1 MRELIKVSREKMTA
15 AVLYGKRDVRIEQ
28 IPVPRVEPGEV
39 LVRIKAALTCGTD
52 LKVYRQGFHARMI
65 VPPSVFGH
73 ELAGEVVEV
82 GPAVESFAPG
92 MRVVSANSGPCNQCF
107 FCVRHLSNLC
117 EDLQF
122 INGAYAEYIKIPERI
137 VRQNLLILPDN
148 LSYREAAM
156 VEPLACVMRAM
167 EDTGITEGDT
177 VVVIGMGPIG
187 LLFVQLLKN
196 LGATVLAVGKRASQL
211 ILAQTL
217 GADYALNAMHSNVV
231 EQVRKVT
238 NGRRGADV
246 VIEAVGSTETWQQA
260 MGMVRRG
267 GTINLFGG
275 CPSGTHIPLDT
286 TLIHLFG
293 GCPSGT
299 HIPLDTTLIH
309 YSEITIKASFH
320 HTPRHIRE
328 ALDAIH
334 RKEIRA
340 GALITGEERLISL
353 RNVMER
359 LLDRNGDLKIAI
371 IP

>member
-15 AVLYGKRDVRIEQ
+15 AVLYGKCDVRIEQ
-28 IPVPRVEPGEV
+28 IPIPRIEPGEI
-39 LVRIKAALTCGTD
+39 LVRIRAALTCGTD

-65 VPPSVFGH
+65 VPPAVFGH
-73 ELAGEVVEV
+73 ELAGIVEEV
-82 GPAVESFAPG
+82 GDGVESFAPG
-92 MRVVSANSGPCNQCF
+92 MRVVAANSGPCNKCF
-107 FCVRHLSNLC
+107 FCERHLANLC

-122 INGAYAEYIKIPERI
+122 INGAYAEFIKIPKRI

-148 LSYREAAM
+148 LAFQEAAL
-156 VEPLACVMRAM
+156 VEPLACVIRAV
-167 EDTGITEGDT
+167 EETGVAEGDT
-177 VVVIGMGPIG
+177 VVVIGLGPIG
-187 LLFVQLLKN
+187 LMFVQLLKN
-196 LGATVLAVGKRASQL
+196 FGATVIAVGKRGNQL
-211 ILAQTL
+211 SLAEAM
-217 GADYALNAMHSNVV
+217 GAAYVMNSTDSNVV
-231 EQVRKVT
+231 EKVRTIT

-246 VIEAVGSTETWQQA
+246 VIEAVGRTETWQQA

-267 GTINLFGG
+267 GTIN
-275 CPSGTHIPLDT
+275 
-286 TLIHLFG
+286 LFG

-334 RKEIRA
+334 RGEIRPLD
-340 GALITGEERLISL
+340 LITGEEPLSAL

-359 LLDRNGDLKIAI
+359 LLHRNGDLKIAI

>member
-1 MRELIKVSREKMTA
+1 MRELIKVTRDKMTA

-28 IPVPRVEPGEV
+28 IPIPRVGPGEV

-65 VPPSVFGH
+65 VPPAVFGH
-73 ELAGEVVEV
+73 ELAGIVEDV
-82 GPAVESFAPG
+82 GEGVESFSAG

-107 FCVRHLSNLC
+107 YCERHLANLC

-122 INGAYAEYIKIPERI
+122 INGAYAEFIKIPERI

-148 LSYREAAM
+148 LGFHEAAL
-156 VEPLACVMRAM
+156 VEPLACVLRAI
-167 EDTGITEGDT
+167 EETGIVEGDR

-187 LLFVQLLKN
+187 LMFVQVLKS
-196 LGATVLAVGKRASQL
+196 LGAKIIAAGKRSNQL
-211 ILAQTL
+211 ALAARM
-217 GADYALNAMHSNVV
+217 GADHVVDSNHSNVV
-231 EQVRKVT
+231 EQVRKIT

-246 VIEAVGSTETWQQA
+246 VIEAVGTTETWQQA

-267 GTINLFGG
+267 GTIN
-275 CPSGTHIPLDT
+275 
-286 TLIHLFG
+286 LFG

-328 ALDAIH
+328 ALEAIH
-334 RKEIRA
+334 RGNLRA
-340 GALITGEERLISL
+340 QSLITGEERLASL
-353 RNVMER
+353 SIVLER
-359 LLDRNGDLKIAI
+359 LLNRNGDLKIAI

>member
-1 MRELIKVSREKMTA
+1 MNVSREKMTA

-28 IPVPRVEPGEV
+28 IPIPRVGPGEV

-65 VPPSVFGH
+65 VPPAVFGH
-73 ELAGEVVEV
+73 ELAGVVAEV
-82 GPAVESFAPG
+82 GPGVDSFHPG
-92 MRVVSANSGPCNQCF
+92 MRVVSANSGPCNSCF
-107 FCVRHLSNLC
+107 FCERHLANLC

-122 INGAYAEYIKIPERI
+122 INGAYAQYIKIPERI
-137 VRQNLLILPDN
+137 VRQNLLLLPD
-148 LSYREAAM
+148 RVGFHEAAL
-156 VEPLACVMRAM
+156 VEPLACVLRAV
-167 EDTGITEGDT
+167 EETGVVEGDT

-187 LLFVQLLKN
+187 LMFVQVLKS
-196 LGATVLAVGKRASQL
+196 LGANVIAAGKRSNQL
-211 ILAQTL
+211 ALAAQL
-217 GADYALNAMHSNVV
+217 GARHVVDTSHSSIVD
-231 EQVRKVT
+231 QVRGLT

-246 VIEAVGSTETWQQA
+246 VIEAVGTTETWQQA

-267 GTINLFGG
+267 GTIN
-275 CPSGTHIPLDT
+275 
-286 TLIHLFG
+286 LFG

-328 ALDAIH
+328 ALEVIH
-334 RKEIRA
+334 RGEVSGNK
-340 GALITGEERLISL
+340 LITGQEPLDSL
-353 RNVMER
+353 RNVLER
-359 LLDRNGDLKIAI
+359 LLNRNGDLKIAI

>member
-28 IPVPRVEPGEV
+28 IPIPRVGPGEV

-73 ELAGEVVEV
+73 ELSGVVEEV
-82 GPAVESFAPG
+82 GEGVESFAPG
-92 MRVVSANSGPCNQCF
+92 MRVVSANSGPCNECF
-107 FCVRHLSNLC
+107 FCERHLANLC
-117 EDLQF
+117 EDLHF
-122 INGAYAEYIKIPERI
+122 INGAYAEFIRIPERI

-148 LSYREAAM
+148 VSFHEAAL
-156 VEPLACVMRAM
+156 VEPLACVLRAA
-167 EDTGITEGDT
+167 EETGIVEGDT
-177 VVVIGMGPIG
+177 VVVIGLGPIG
-187 LLFVQLLKN
+187 LMFVQILKS
-196 LGATVLAVGKRASQL
+196 LGATVIAAGKREYQL
-211 ILAQTL
+211 GVAKKM
-217 GADYALNAMHSNVV
+217 GADFIVDSTHSNVV
-231 EQVRKVT
+231 EQVRKIT
-238 NGRRGADV
+238 NGRRGADF
-246 VIEAVGSTETWQQA
+246 VIEAVGTTETWQKA

-267 GTINLFGG
+267 GTIN
-275 CPSGTHIPLDT
+275 
-286 TLIHLFG
+286 LFG

-334 RKEIRA
+334 RGEIRPRS
-340 GALITGEERLISL
+340 LITGEERLTSL
-353 RNVMER
+353 HEVLER
-359 LLDRNGDLKIAI
+359 LLTRNGDLKVAI

>member
-1 MRELIKVSREKMTA
+1 MRELVSREKMTA
-15 AVLYGKRDVRIEQ
+15 AVLYGKCDVRIEQ
-28 IPVPRVEPGEV
+28 IPIPRVSAGEV
-39 LVRIKAALTCGTD
+39 LVRIRAALTCGTD

-65 VPPSVFGH
+65 VPPAVFGH
-73 ELAGEVVEV
+73 ELAGIVEQV
-82 GPAVESFAPG
+82 GEGVESFSPG
-92 MRVVSANSGPCNQCF
+92 MRVVAANSGPCNKCF
-107 FCVRHLSNLC
+107 FCERHLANLC

-122 INGAYAEYIKIPERI
+122 INGAYAEFIKIPERI

-148 LSYREAAM
+148 LPFREAAL
-156 VEPLACVMRAM
+156 VEPLACVIRAV
-167 EDTGITEGDT
+167 EETAISEGDT
-177 VVVIGMGPIG
+177 VVVIGLGPIG
-187 LLFVQLLKN
+187 LMFVQLLRSI
-196 LGATVLAVGKRASQL
+196 GAKVIAVGRRGSQL
-211 ILAQTL
+211 SLAEKM
-217 GADYALNAMHSNVV
+217 GAAYVLNSSDSNVV
-231 EQVRKVT
+231 EKVRTIT

-246 VIEAVGSTETWQQA
+246 VIEAVGRTETWQQA

-267 GTINLFGG
+267 GTIN
-275 CPSGTHIPLDT
+275 
-286 TLIHLFG
+286 LFG

-334 RKEIRA
+334 RGEIQPKE
-340 GALITGEERLISL
+340 LITGEEPLTAL

-359 LLDRNGDLKIAI
+359 LQNRNGDLKIAI

>member
-1 MRELIKVSREKMTA
+1 MRELIKVTRDKMTA

-28 IPVPRVEPGEV
+28 IPIPRVGPGEV

-65 VPPSVFGH
+65 VPPAVFGH
-73 ELAGEVVEV
+73 ELAGIVEDV
-82 GPAVESFAPG
+82 GEGVESFSAG

-107 FCVRHLSNLC
+107 YCERHLANLC

-122 INGAYAEYIKIPERI
+122 INGAYAEFIKIPERI

-148 LSYREAAM
+148 LGFHEAAL
-156 VEPLACVMRAM
+156 VEPLACVLRAI
-167 EDTGITEGDT
+167 EETGIVEDDR

-187 LLFVQLLKN
+187 LMFVQVLKS
-196 LGATVLAVGKRASQL
+196 LGAKVIAAGKRPNQL
-211 ILAQTL
+211 ALAARM
-217 GADYALNAMHSNVV
+217 GADHVVDSNHSNVV
-231 EQVRKVT
+231 EQVRKIT

-246 VIEAVGSTETWQQA
+246 VIEAVGTTDTWQQA

-267 GTINLFGG
+267 GTIN
-275 CPSGTHIPLDT
+275 
-286 TLIHLFG
+286 LFG

-328 ALDAIH
+328 ALEAIH
-334 RKEIRA
+334 RGNLRA
-340 GALITGEERLISL
+340 QSLITGEEHLASL
-353 RNVMER
+353 SNVLER
-359 LLDRNGDLKIAI
+359 LLNRNGDLKIAI

>member
-28 IPVPRVEPGEV
+28 IPIPRVGPGEV

-73 ELAGEVVEV
+73 ELSGVVEEV
-82 GPAVESFAPG
+82 GEGVESFAPG
-92 MRVVSANSGPCNQCF
+92 MRVVSANSGPCNECF
-107 FCVRHLSNLC
+107 FCERHLANLC
-117 EDLQF
+117 EDLHF
-122 INGAYAEYIKIPERI
+122 INGAYAEFIKIPERI

-148 LSYREAAM
+148 VSFHEAAL
-156 VEPLACVMRAM
+156 VEPLACVLRAV
-167 EDTGITEGDT
+167 EETGIVEGDK
-177 VVVIGMGPIG
+177 VVVIGLGPIG
-187 LLFVQLLKN
+187 LMFVQTLKRF
-196 LGATVLAVGKRASQL
+196 GATVIAAGKREYQL
-211 ILAQTL
+211 GLARKM
-217 GADYALNAMHSNVV
+217 GADFVVDSTHSNVV
-231 EQVRKVT
+231 EQVRNIT
-238 NGRRGADV
+238 NGRRGADF
-246 VIEAVGSTETWQQA
+246 VIEAVGTTETWQKA

-267 GTINLFGG
+267 GTIN
-275 CPSGTHIPLDT
+275 
-286 TLIHLFG
+286 LFG

-334 RKEIRA
+334 RGEIHPR
-340 GALITGEERLISL
+340 ALITGEERLTSL
-353 RNVMER
+353 HEVLER
-359 LLDRNGDLKIAI
+359 LLVRNGDLKVAI

>member
-1 MRELIKVSREKMTA
+1 MRELIKVTREKMTA

-28 IPVPRVEPGEV
+28 IPVPRVGPGEV

-73 ELAGEVVEV
+73 ELAGIVEEV
-82 GPAVESFAPG
+82 GEGVESFAPG
-92 MRVVSANSGPCNQCF
+92 MRVVSANSGPCNNCF
-107 FCVRHLSNLC
+107 FCERHMANLC

-122 INGAYAEYIKIPERI
+122 INGAYAEFIKIPER
-137 VRQNLLILPDN
+137 VVQQNLLLLPDN
-148 LSYREAAM
+148 LDFREAAL
-156 VEPLACVMRAM
+156 VEPLACVLRAV
-167 EDTGITEGDT
+167 EETAIIEGDT
-177 VVVIGMGPIG
+177 VVVVGMGPIG
-187 LLFVQLLKN
+187 LMFVQVLKS
-196 LGATVLAVGKRASQL
+196 LGAKVIAVAKRANQL
-211 ILAQTL
+211 ALAAQM
-217 GADYALNAMHSNVV
+217 GADHVLDSTHSNVI
-231 EQVRKVT
+231 EQVRKIT
-238 NGRRGADV
+238 DGRRGADV

-286 TLIHLFG
+286 TLIH
-293 GCPSGT
+293 
-299 HIPLDTTLIH
+299 

-328 ALDAIH
+328 ALEAIH
-334 RKEIRA
+334 RGELRA
-340 GALITGEERLISL
+340 RSLITGEERLDSL
-353 RNVMER
+353 RNVLEG
-359 LLDRNGDLKIAI
+359 LLIRNGELKIAI

>member
-1 MRELIKVSREKMTA
+1 MRDFIKVTRDKMTA

-28 IPVPRVEPGEV
+28 VPIPRVARGEV

-73 ELAGEVVEV
+73 EMAGVVE
-82 GPAVESFAPG
+82 ESGEGVDSFRPG
-92 MRVVSANSGPCNQCF
+92 MRVVSANSSPCNRCF
-107 FCVRHLSNLC
+107 FCERHLANLC

-122 INGAYAEYIKIPERI
+122 LNGAYAEYIKIPERI

-148 LSYREAAM
+148 LSFREAAL
-156 VEPLACVMRAM
+156 VEPLACVLRAL
-167 EDTGITEGDT
+167 EETVIAEGDT

-187 LLFVQLLKN
+187 LMFVRMLKQL
-196 LGATVLAVGKRASQL
+196 GTTVIAVGKREKQL
-211 ILAQTL
+211 VMGQRM
-217 GADYALNAMHSNVV
+217 GADHVLDATHLNVV
-231 EQVRKVT
+231 EQVRTIT

-246 VIEAVGSTETWQQA
+246 VIEAVGTTETWQQA

-267 GTINLFGG
+267 GTIN
-275 CPSGTHIPLDT
+275 
-286 TLIHLFG
+286 LFG

-328 ALDAIH
+328 ALDILH
-334 RKEIRA
+334 RREII
-340 GALITGEERLISL
+340 GESFITGEERLPSL
-353 RNVMER
+353 RNVLER
-359 LLDRNGDLKIAI
+359 LLNRNGDIKIAI
-371 IP
+371 VP

>member
-15 AVLYGKRDVRIEQ
+15 AVLYGKCDVRIEQ
-28 IPVPRVEPGEV
+28 IPIPRVEPGEV

-65 VPPSVFGH
+65 VPPAVFGH
-73 ELAGEVVEV
+73 ELAGIVEEV
-82 GPAVESFAPG
+82 GEGVESFAPG
-92 MRVVSANSGPCNQCF
+92 MRVVAANSGPCNDCF
-107 FCVRHLSNLC
+107 FCERHLSNLC

-122 INGAYAEYIKIPERI
+122 INGAYAEFIKIPKRI
-137 VRQNLLILPDN
+137 VRQNLLILPDD
-148 LSYREAAM
+148 LTFQKAAL
-156 VEPLACVMRAM
+156 VEPLACVIRAL
-167 EDTGITEGDT
+167 EETGIAEGDT
-177 VVVIGMGPIG
+177 VVVVGLGPIG
-187 LLFVQLLKN
+187 LMFVQLLKN
-196 LGATVLAVGKRASQL
+196 LGATVIAAGKRSNQL
-211 ILAQTL
+211 KLAQKM
-217 GADYALNAMHSNVV
+217 GAAYVLNSTDSNVV
-231 EQVRKVT
+231 EQVRRIT

-246 VIEAVGSTETWQQA
+246 VIEAVGRTETWQQA

-267 GTINLFGG
+267 GTIN
-275 CPSGTHIPLDT
+275 
-286 TLIHLFG
+286 LFG

-334 RKEIRA
+334 RGEIRPMD
-340 GALITGEERLISL
+340 LITGEEPLSAL